1 MTNYQIDPA
10 PQRTKGDIVA
20 GDPGQRGR
28 DKVLLGR
35 LVEAGPRRNLYLDIT
50 GEQVVAVIGKRGT
63 GKSYTLGVIIEGLA
77 AGEGR
82 TPIAT
87 SVTPRAGLVLDIM
100 DIFWTSRIPLSET
113 GSTEIT
119 RQYELMSRKGFQAQ
133 NLSIDVWIPDG
144 YQNEQIDPDGFH
156 VLSITPSELE
166 LDDWAA
172 LFDVDIF
179 TEPRGMLI
187 ADVIAH
193 VGRDGYTNR
202 AGNHVPPNP
211 NFDFADILICLDSDR
226 DIENNYRPDSV
237 RSIRQRMSS
246 YAALPLFSNGGTPLT
261 DLLRP
266 FRVSVLML
274 ARVPDA
280 LKQVIVATLLKR
292 VMRARRDASF
302 AQKRLDLDPRLDDS
316 ERQELM
322 QFVQG
327 NVPRT
332 WVCLDEAHVLAGTS
346 ERTVAREALIK
357 YAKEGRNYGLSL
369 GVATQQPSALDP
381 RLLSQTETLISHQ
394 LTSPADAS
402 VAHQAMRSPPP
413 EKIKIDGENST
424 AEVLLRR
431 LGQGEAAFS
440 CGNAPHLQRTCVV
453 GIRPRVTAH
462 GGYEA

>member
-1 MTNYQIDPA
+1 MTNYQLGPE
-10 PQRTKGDIVA
+10 PLRTKGDIVA

-28 DKVLLGR
+28 DRVLLGR

-50 GEQVVAVIGKRGT
+50 GEQVIAVIGKRGT
-63 GKSYTLGVIIEGLA
+63 GKSYTLGVIVEGLA
-77 AGEGR
+77 AGEGESQ
-82 TPIAT
+82 IAT
-87 SVTPRAGLVLDIM
+87 LITRRAGLVLDIM
-100 DIFWTSRIPLSET
+100 DIFWTSRIPLSDS
-113 GSTEIT
+113 GSPEIV
-119 RQYELMSRKGFQAQ
+119 RQYDLMHQKGYEAQDLAIDIWIPNGFQ
-133 NLSIDVWIPDG
+133 ND
-144 YQNEQIDPDGFH
+144 QIDPEGFH
-156 VLSITPSELE
+156 ALSITPSDLE

-193 VGRDGYTNR
+193 VGRDGYTRQDGTNI
-202 AGNHVPPNP
+202 PPNL
-211 NFDFADILICLDSDR
+211 NFSFAEILDCLESDHDF
-226 DIENNYRPDSV
+226 ENNYRPDTI

-246 YAALPLFSNGGTPLT
+246 YAALPLFSENGTPLT

-266 FRVSVLML
+266 FRVSVLMM

-280 LKQVIVATLLKR
+280 LKQVIVATLLR
-292 VMRARRDASF
+292 RIMRARRDASF
-302 AQKRLDLDPRLDDS
+302 AQKRLDLDPSLVES
-316 ERQELM
+316 ERVELLE
-322 QFVQG
+322 FVQS

-346 ERTVAREALIK
+346 ERTIAREALVK
-357 YAKEGRNYGLSL
+357 FAKEGRNYGLSL
-369 GVATQQPSALDP
+369 AVATQQPSALDS
-381 RLLSQTETLISHQ
+381 RLLSQTETLIAHQ

-402 VAHQAMRSPPP
+402 IAHKAMRSPAP
-413 EKIKIDGENST
+413 ETVKIDGENST
-424 AEVLLRR
+424 SEMLLRR

-440 CGNAPHLQRTCVV
+440 CGNAPHLQRMCVV